1 MATSTSAGTDASTIK
16 SEVKSGN
23 SIAECLHKVL
33 EDVKKAA
40 TPGQPLPRVVAV
52 SKMKTVADILG
63 AYHAGQRH
71 FGENYVNELKEKA
84 NDPQLVQLDDIKWHF
99 IGHLQSN
106 KSKIVCAIP
115 NLWMME
121 TVDSPNLATVLDSSV
136 KKLDLPNPLRVMI
149 QVNTSGEASKS
160 GCEPDLCIQLVK
172 HVINTCPHLHLCGL
186 MTIGSLGHDYT
197 MGPNPDFECL
207 VRFRDTVAK
216 ETGCSDL
223 ELSMGMSADYVEAIK
238 AGSNNVRVGSNI
250 FGARQYP
257 KK

>member
-1 MATSTSAGTDASTIK
+1 MADSSTR
-16 SEVKSGN
+16 GN
-23 SIAECLHKVL
+23 IAECLHKVL

-40 TPGQPLPRVVAV
+40 IPGQPLPRVVAV
-52 SKMKTVADILG
+52 SKVKSVEDILV

-84 NDPQLVQLDDIKWHF
+84 NDPQLVILDDIKWHF

-106 KSKIVCAIP
+106 KSKILCAIP

-121 TVDSPNLATVLDSSV
+121 TVDSPNLATLLDSSV
-136 KKLDLPNPLRVMI
+136 KKLNLPAPLRVMI
-149 QVNTSGEASKS
+149 QVNTSGEANKS
-160 GCEPDLCIQLVK
+160 GCQPDLCVQLVK
-172 HVINTCPHLHLCGL
+172 HVIDACPHLSLCGL

-197 MGPNPDFECL
+197 KGPNPDFECL
-207 VRFRDTVAK
+207 VHCRDIVAK
-216 ETGCSDL
+216 ESGHNDL

-238 AGSNNVRVGSNI
+238 AGSTNVRVGSNI

-257 KK
+257 KKL